1 MTILKRILKISSNIV
16 KPPIPKGITVEVDEL
31 KTYTKNK
38 NSERWVVAA
47 YCRETKKI
55 IDYKFGRRTIK
66 TLQCVT
72 DTLLFANPVKI
83 YTDRLNIYPKLI
95 PKRLHSTKRR
105 ETNHIERKFLD
116 LRTHIKRLG
125 RKNINNGE
133 KDIYTDAIL
142 RIYFWGISTNENKKG
157 GCLSYLS

>member
-1 MTILKRILKISSNIV
+1 VGRLLSISKITILKRILKISSNII
-16 KPPIPKGITVEVDEL
+16 KPPIPKWITVEVDEL

-38 NSERWVVAA
+38 NSERWVVPA

-55 IDYKFGRRTIK
+55 IDYKFGRRTTK

-72 DTLLFANPVKI
+72 DTLLLANPIKI
-83 YTDRLNIYPKLI
+83 YTDRLNIYHKLI
-95 PKRLHSTKRR
+95 PRCLHSTKRR

-125 RKNINNGE
+125 RKSINNGE
-133 KDIYTDAIL
+133 KDRYTNATLKDL
-142 RIYFWGISTNENKKG
+142 FLGNFYK
-157 GCLSYLS
+157 